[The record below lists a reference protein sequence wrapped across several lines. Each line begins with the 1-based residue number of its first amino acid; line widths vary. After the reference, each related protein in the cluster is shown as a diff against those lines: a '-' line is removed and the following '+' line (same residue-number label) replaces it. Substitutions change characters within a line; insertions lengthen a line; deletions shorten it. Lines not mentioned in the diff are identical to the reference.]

1 MSRFTQD
8 QILYVVMS
16 KAGGYDGMS
25 KDKPRAK
32 FASFNKK
39 DAEKQLDHWH
49 ELKLV
54 AMSADE
60 MVKLRKQAIEKL
72 DGIERLLVETFHQE
86 TILKRAERTEAESRD
101 IVEASEPY
109 HRRTPNPYSGFNNPK
124 VNFNSLA
131 SQINAVENGEFE
143 PH

>member
-1 MSRFTQD
+1 MSRFTGD

-25 KDKPRAK
+25 KDQPRAK
-32 FASFNKK
+32 FASFNRK
-39 DAEKQLDHWH
+39 DTDKQLDNWH

-60 MVKLRKQAIEKL
+60 MVKMRKKALEKL

-86 TILKRAERTEAESRD
+86 TILKR
-101 IVEASEPY
+101 
-109 HRRTPNPYSGFNNPK
+109 
-124 VNFNSLA
+124 
-131 SQINAVENGEFE
+131 
-143 PH
+143 